1 MSSGEAREAR
11 IKRLRMR
18 SMRRGIKEMDLILVA
33 YAEAR
38 LVAMDAPAL
47 DRYDA
52 LLSENDQDLYQWVSG
67 QMTPPPAHA
76 ALIADIR
83 DVALSAAG
91 GVGLA
96 AVELA
101 AHAGCNVIAA
111 TGSPEKAEIALAAG
125 AAAAVSYGDDPR
137 AFVCVPPVCIG
148 WRGTT
153 GCSCRALCVGVEP
166 NTINRSKSRNVV

>member
-1 MSSGEAREAR
+1 MSSGEARDAR

-91 GVGLA
+91 GVGQ
-96 AVELA
+96 
-101 AHAGCNVIAA
+101 
-111 TGSPEKAEIALAAG
+111 TG
-125 AAAAVSYGDDPR
+125 R
-137 AFVCVPPVCIG
+137 
-148 WRGTT
+148 
-153 GCSCRALCVGVEP
+153 VG
-166 NTINRSKSRNVV
+166 